1 MTTSQNPNSVSEN
14 QIKLINVDQLKHLI
28 KTDSVLLVDVREAD
42 EYASERIDGAILVP
56 LSKFD
61 HRQIANDLDK
71 QVVLYCRSGN
81 RSQLAAEKLLDAGYT
96 EVTHLKGGIMAWRSQ
111 GMPIKANKNAPIS
124 IMRQVQITAGSL
136 VFFGTILSAVISPW
150 FMLLTGFVGAG
161 LMFAGISNTC
171 AMANLLGKLPYNQKR

>member
-1 MTTSQNPNSVSEN
+1 
-14 QIKLINVDQLKHLI
+14 
-28 KTDSVLLVDVREAD
+28 
-42 EYASERIDGAILVP
+42 
-56 LSKFD
+56 
-61 HRQIANDLDK
+61 DK

-81 RSQLAAEKLLDAGYT
+81 RSHRAAEKLIDAGYA
-96 EVTHLKGGIMAWRSQ
+96 EVTHLKGGIKAWRSQ

-136 VFFGTILSAVISPW
+136 VFFGTILSATVSPW

-171 AMANLLGKLPYNQKR
+171 AMANLLSMLPYNQQK

>member
-1 MTTSQNPNSVSEN
+1 MTTSQNPTSVSEN
-14 QIKLINVDQLKHLI
+14 QIKLIDVDQLKQLI
-28 KTDSVLLVDVREAD
+28 DRESVELVDVREAD

-56 LSKFD
+56 LSNFD
-61 HRQIANDLDK
+61 HRQISHNPDK
-71 QVVLYCRSGN
+71 QMVLYCRSGN
-81 RSQLAAEKLLDAGYT
+81 RSRRAAEKLLDVGYA

-111 GMPIKANKNAPIS
+111 GLPIKANKNAPIS

-136 VFFGTILSAVISPW
+136 VFFGTILSAVVSPW

-171 AMANLLGKLPYNQKR
+171 AMAGLLSKLPYNQRR

>member
-1 MTTSQNPNSVSEN
+1 MTISQNLTSVSED
-14 QIKLINVDQLKHLI
+14 QIKLIDVEQLKHLI
-28 KTDSVLLVDVREAD
+28 ESDSVLLVDVREAD

-61 HRQIANDLDK
+61 PSQIHNSADR

-81 RSQLAAEKLLDAGYT
+81 RSHRAAEKLLAAGHA

-111 GMPIKANKNAPIS
+111 GMPIKVNKNAPIS
-124 IMRQVQITAGSL
+124 IMRQVQIVAGSL
-136 VFFGTILSAVISPW
+136 VFFGTVLSATVSPW

-161 LMFAGISNTC
+161 LMFAGITNTC
-171 AMANLLGKLPYNQKR
+171 AMAGLLSKLPYNQQR